1 MNDTVKEE
9 QQRPREVFA
18 ILVERGHIV
27 DVRGF
32 LASVP
37 RISIRLSSIYSKK
50 KGVIWYLLPFPT
62 LL

>member
-18 ILVERGHIV
+18 ILVERGDIV

-37 RISIRLSSIYSKK
+37 RISIRLCNIYSKK
-50 KGVIWYLLPFPT
+50 KGVI
-62 LL
+62 